1 MQVRRDKLDRLRAA
15 GVDPYPHGF
24 PRTTTHAALRKR
36 FAALAPD
43 TATGEHV
50 GVAGRVVL
58 NRLGGKLCFATL
70 RDGSGDLQVMFS
82 LDRLGA
88 DALAHWK
95 SDVDLGDHVGVEGE
109 VITSRRGEL
118 SVLADRW
125 VLTAKSLRP
134 LPEKF
139 RGLSDPEARVRQR
152 YLDLVVNPDARRMLE
167 VRSATVRSIRAS
179 LERRGFIEVE
189 TPMLQ
194 PVHGGATARP
204 FVTHMNALNLPL
216 YLRIAPELYLK
227 RLLVGGVEQVFEI
240 NRSFRNEGIDASHNP
255 EFTMLEAY
263 QAYGDYDSMAALTRE
278 LIQEATVAAYGS
290 TVVRHTDQQALEVEL
305 RSNAQVERQ
314 VEGVHVGDEGSGGR
328 STVHRL
334 QHRGLHLD
342 ESPAL
347 QRRPNRPHGGA
358 AHLEHPACVRVDDQV
373 EVALPDAGL
382 RVGQPAE
389 LLRQRPQRLGGE
401 HPAVG
406 QHAELTS
413 PRCDHLSFDADVV
426 AEVDVGL
433 PVGERIRTQP
443 VQAEHHLQVAAA
455 VAQGGE
461 AELAPE
467 PVQHHSTR
475 HTDVLAGHGVGGQC
489 GEPLAQRRV
498 RGRARKAAR
507 VRIDAG
513 GPQSVELVS
522 ADLHLLRGVGGP
534 EVRVAVG
541 AGHGRSAYGVIRSPT
556 LRASTLRS

>member
-1 MQVRRDKLDRLRAA
+1 MTCPDGDPDLGTADTSEQMQVRRDKLDRLRAA

-263 QAYGDYDSMAALTRE
+263 QAYGDYDSMAVLTRE
-278 LIQEATVAAYGS
+278 LIQEAAVAAYGS
-290 TVVRHTDQQALEVEL
+290 TVVRHADGSEHDLGGDWRSMTVYAAISAVLGEEVAADTPVEVLRRLGESDGVPLDPVWNAGQVVLELYERLVE
-305 RSNAQVERQ
+305 ERTTEPTFYRDFPTE
-314 VEGVHVGDEGSGGR
+314 VSPLTR
-328 STVHRL
+328 VHRADPRL
-334 QHRGLHLD
+334 AERWDL
-342 ESPAL
+342 
-347 QRRPNRPHGGA
+347 
-358 AHLEHPACVRVDDQV
+358 
-373 EVALPDAGL
+373 VA
-382 RVGQPAE
+382 
-389 LLRQRPQRLGGE
+389 
-401 HPAVG
+401 
-406 QHAELTS
+406 
-413 PRCDHLSFDADVV
+413 F
-426 AEVDVGL
+426 
-433 PVGERIRTQP
+433 
-443 VQAEHHLQVAAA
+443 
-455 VAQGGE
+455 
-461 AELAPE
+461 
-467 PVQHHSTR
+467 
-475 HTDVLAGHGVGGQC
+475 
-489 GEPLAQRRV
+489 
-498 RGRARKAAR
+498 GRE
-507 VRIDAG
+507 IG
-513 GPQSVELVS
+513 T
-522 ADLHLLRGVGGP
+522 
-534 EVRVAVG
+534 
-541 AGHGRSAYGVIRSPT
+541 AYS
-556 LRASTLRS
+556 

>member
-1 MQVRRDKLDRLRAA
+1 VTCPDGDPDLGTADTSEQMQVRRDKLDRLRAA

-290 TVVRHTDQQALEVEL
+290 TVVRHTDGSEHDFGGDW
-305 RSNAQVERQ
+305 RSM
-314 VEGVHVGDEGSGGR
+314 
-328 STVHRL
+328 TVH
-334 QHRGLHLD
+334 
-342 ESPAL
+342 
-347 QRRPNRPHGGA
+347 A
-358 AHLEHPACVRVDDQV
+358 AISAVLGEEVATDTPV
-373 EVALPDAGL
+373 EVL
-382 RVGQPAE
+382 R
-389 LLRQRPQRLGGE
+389 RLGESDGVPLDPGGT
-401 HPAVG
+401 PA
-406 QHAELTS
+406 
-413 PRCDHLSFDADVV
+413 R
-426 AEVDVGL
+426 
-433 PVGERIRTQP
+433 
-443 VQAEHHLQVAAA
+443 
-455 VAQGGE
+455 
-461 AELAPE
+461 
-467 PVQHHSTR
+467 
-475 HTDVLAGHGVGGQC
+475 
-489 GEPLAQRRV
+489 
-498 RGRARKAAR
+498 
-507 VRIDAG
+507 
-513 GPQSVELVS
+513 
-522 ADLHLLRGVGGP
+522 
-534 EVRVAVG
+534 
-541 AGHGRSAYGVIRSPT
+541 
-556 LRASTLRS
+556 

>member
-95 SDVDLGDHVGVEGE
+95 SYVDLGDHVGVEGE

-134 LPEKF
+134 
-139 RGLSDPEARVRQR
+139 
-152 YLDLVVNPDARRMLE
+152 
-167 VRSATVRSIRAS
+167 
-179 LERRGFIEVE
+179 
-189 TPMLQ
+189 
-194 PVHGGATARP
+194 
-204 FVTHMNALNLPL
+204 
-216 YLRIAPELYLK
+216 
-227 RLLVGGVEQVFEI
+227 
-240 NRSFRNEGIDASHNP
+240 
-255 EFTMLEAY
+255 
-263 QAYGDYDSMAALTRE
+263 
-278 LIQEATVAAYGS
+278 
-290 TVVRHTDQQALEVEL
+290 
-305 RSNAQVERQ
+305 
-314 VEGVHVGDEGSGGR
+314 
-328 STVHRL
+328 
-334 QHRGLHLD
+334 
-342 ESPAL
+342 
-347 QRRPNRPHGGA
+347 
-358 AHLEHPACVRVDDQV
+358 
-373 EVALPDAGL
+373 LPDAGL

-426 AEVDVGL
+426 AE
-433 PVGERIRTQP
+433 
-443 VQAEHHLQVAAA
+443 
-455 VAQGGE
+455 
-461 AELAPE
+461 
-467 PVQHHSTR
+467 
-475 HTDVLAGHGVGGQC
+475 
-489 GEPLAQRRV
+489 
-498 RGRARKAAR
+498 
-507 VRIDAG
+507 
-513 GPQSVELVS
+513 
-522 ADLHLLRGVGGP
+522 
-534 EVRVAVG
+534 
-541 AGHGRSAYGVIRSPT
+541 
-556 LRASTLRS
+556 